1 MLMLS
6 NHPMVNI
13 SKKKK
18 QTEKSNILL
27 ITLPYADYFIIELSK
42 RQPDY
47 M

>member
-13 SKKKK
+13 SKKNK
-18 QTEKSNILL
+18 TEKSNILL